1 MADTNDVATETT
13 EKTVEPLDEAS
24 LADVLKDTLNREE
37 EPEPQPEEKKEE
49 SESPEDAPV
58 SAGEEEGDVLSQEE
72 ETTEAEAEPT
82 VEEGLTQDQQG
93 RFDKRIGKEV
103 RKRKELEERYE
114 GRIAEL
120 EGKLDEGA
128 TEFTPQA
135 TEANPFAS
143 LNTVDDVRKEML
155 RAEQTLEWAED
166 NPEGAVITTKDGE
179 QEYSMEEVRDIRR
192 KAARAIRRQLPD
204 QAKFIQARDS
214 LESEVIESYPW
225 WKDRASSDYQ
235 NAQMAIRQYPELAN
249 KPNYKLVVG
258 DALAGQALRMAGKEK
273 KKSKSVPKAPAQP
286 TAPAAQPAPMDETTV
301 RSAAAMKSFQES
313 GGVEEL
319 TAIFAAQD
327 KL

>member
-1 MADTNDVATETT
+1 MADTNDVVTETT

-49 SESPEDAPV
+49 SKSPEDAPV

-82 VEEGLTQDQQG
+82 VEEGLTQDQQE

-166 NPEGAVITTKDGE
+166 NSEGAVITTKEGD
-179 QEYSMEEVRDIRR
+179 QEFSMEEVRDIRR

-214 LESEVIESYPW
+214 LEPEVLESYPW
-225 WKDRASSDYQ
+225 WKDKASSDYQ

-258 DALAGQALRMAGKEK
+258 DALAGQALRMSGKEK
-273 KKSKSVPKAPAQP
+273 KEVKPVPKAPAQP
-286 TAPAAQPAPMDETTV
+286 TAPAAQPAPVDESTV
-301 RSAAAMKSFQES
+301 RSAAALKSFQES

-319 TAIFAAQD
+319 TAVFAAQD